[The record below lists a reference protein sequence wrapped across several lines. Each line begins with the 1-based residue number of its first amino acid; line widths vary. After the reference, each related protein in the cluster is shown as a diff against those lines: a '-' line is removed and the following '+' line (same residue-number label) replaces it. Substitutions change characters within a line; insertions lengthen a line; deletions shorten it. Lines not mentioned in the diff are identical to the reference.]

1 MAGRWALVAIIT
13 GLAIQTPLMGI
24 VINDASLS
32 SYNTSPS
39 AYSGVVEITFQEGS
53 SSGTYVCSGSLVSPT
68 QILTAGH
75 CISGADNWSV
85 AFQTASGTTSIGV
98 SGSVLDPRFAALGDT
113 GLDVYD
119 VGLLTLSS
127 PAPSNAQIYGLD
139 LTLSGFVFGSST
151 VYMVG
156 YGLGGNPSVG
166 FLNIYGPPYDPRRL
180 AQNTLTGYLGSVNG
194 FSTPDL
200 PLYAYLTFVQNSTAS
215 TGLPNGGDSGGP
227 LFFNNQIIGVTSFG
241 NLPRPGNGSYEYGVQ
256 YVGAFA
262 DIVNPSVGIGSWVES
277 ELVPEPGTW
286 ALMAFGA
293 LALCVR
299 FTGRSGRRLS

>member
-1 MAGRWALVAIIT
+1 MVGRRFFFAMIMGFAT
-13 GLAIQTPLMGI
+13 QAPLLSI
-24 VINDASLS
+24 VIE
-32 SYNTSPS
+32 NTNTLGYVTSNS
-39 AYSGVVEITFQEGS
+39 TYSGVVEITFNEVSG
-53 SSGTYVCSGSLVSPT
+53 SGTFVCSGSLVSPT

-85 AFQTASGTTSIGV
+85 AFQTASGTASIGV
-98 SGSVLDPRFAALGDT
+98 SGTVLDPKFGPLGNT
-113 GLDVYD
+113 GLDLYD
-119 VGLLTLSS
+119 VGLLTLSK
-127 PAPSNAQIYGLD
+127 PAPSDAQIYGLD

-156 YGLGGNPSVG
+156 YGLGGNPDVG
-166 FLNIYGPPYDPRRL
+166 FLNIYGPPTDPRRL

-256 YVGAFA
+256 YLGAFA

-277 ELVPEPGTW
+277 EIVPEPGTW
-286 ALMAFGA
+286 ALMALGG
-293 LALCVR
+293 LALCAR
-299 FTGRSGRRLS
+299 RRS